1 MSSRVTLIYYFVLI
15 LLVLCCKH
23 LSALDV
29 SFLPND
35 ENAPLPLSAKYRDAL
50 RRLCVLL
57 DENRNLPQELEVKK
71 PVLRNLCKKLKQDDL
86 NIAQGMQETR
96 MQHSFVQSFLYLAV
110 TIGSG
115 YMLYQHKEAVVQW
128 VKKAWTQ
135 LLALFSLNKK
145 QSVGRVVGQ
154 QQNPDPSESAMRTTP
169 TEQPASDRGVGY
181 DLQAA
186 REARLRRFA
195 SAPAPQVEANH

>member
-1 MSSRVTLIYYFVLI
+1 MYLVFYVLLIVVL
-15 LLVLCCKH
+15 LAGRQ

-57 DENRNLPQELEVKK
+57 EENRNLPKELEAKK
-71 PVLRNLCKKLKQDDL
+71 PVLRNLCKKLRLDDE
-86 NIAQGMQETR
+86 NIAQGMQESQV
-96 MQHSFVQSFLYLAV
+96 QHSVVRSFLYLAV
-110 TIGSG
+110 TVGSG
-115 YMLYQHKEAVVQW
+115 YFLFQHKEVVW
-128 VKKAWTQ
+128 LWAKKVWT
-135 LLALFSLNKK
+135 SLISLVVPNKRY
-145 QSVGRVVGQ
+145 SVGRVVGQ
-154 QQNPDPSESAMRTTP
+154 YDASVDNTVAPPAAEPSIAAATANREVP
-169 TEQPASDRGVGY
+169 Y

-195 SAPAPQVEANH
+195 SIAAGGTVGNNQ